1 MGIFHELGKLYCG
14 CSSKSND
21 VSSCHQWVDRKSF
34 SVLSVFRES
43 FYLEMF
49 HHQAQEVLMINSF
62 YFTARRRCF
71 IVVMMVFGFHSW
83 IIDFLTRA
91 WVNNIQSFA
100 LVLESWSSYSFWV
113 PRKKQAHENGPF
125 LKRRWTQMA
134 SCMNKKQQQFLW
146 AIQPSKPF
154 SVLPFNF
161 KMACCCFHIHHLARE
176 NHDDLTNKWSSLSFL
191 SLTSEWMKAESTE
204 VVIVA
209 AAEEHQRHDE

>member
-1 MGIFHELGKLYCG
+1 MGIFHELRKLYCG

-71 IVVMMVFGFHSW
+71 TDVVMMVFGFHSW

-100 LVLESWSSYSFWV
+100 LVLESTEAATVFECLVKSKRMKMALFWKEGGPRWHPAWIKSSSSFY
-113 PRKKQAHENGPF
+113 E
-125 LKRRWTQMA
+125 
-134 SCMNKKQQQFLW
+134 
-146 AIQPSKPF
+146 
-154 SVLPFNF
+154 PFNHPSPSLF
-161 KMACCCFHIHHLARE
+161 
-176 NHDDLTNKWSSLSFL
+176 SLS
-191 SLTSEWMKAESTE
+191 TSKWH
-204 VVIVA
+204 VVASIFTI
-209 AAEEHQRHDE
+209 